1 MQATGLSG
9 FILQASRSA
18 QVADFLRDSI
28 LAGKLKPGDRV
39 VERTLA
45 KSLGVGQTTV
55 REALQVLEHE
65 GLIYKKANTA
75 SFVTQ
80 FSAERITEIVE
91 IRNELEPKAFALAHR
106 KKTAELIEDLQRLV
120 NNIDE
125 GAAKRDYYHVLRND
139 LRFHEMVWRAAGNQ
153 TLEQILSQLCT
164 RLFAFLMVILSTSNS
179 PLEERVRSHQLLVD
193 ALKGSDEEKVL
204 QTTWDH
210 SNNSW
215 REWSRF
221 IPHQQ
226 NGA

>member
-28 LAGKLKPGDRV
+28 LSGKLKPGDRV

-80 FSAERITEIVE
+80 FSAGT
-91 IRNELEPKAFALAHR
+91 NH
-106 KKTAELIEDLQRLV
+106 
-120 NNIDE
+120 
-125 GAAKRDYYHVLRND
+125 
-139 LRFHEMVWRAAGNQ
+139 
-153 TLEQILSQLCT
+153 
-164 RLFAFLMVILSTSNS
+164 
-179 PLEERVRSHQLLVD
+179 
-193 ALKGSDEEKVL
+193 
-204 QTTWDH
+204 
-210 SNNSW
+210 
-215 REWSRF
+215 
-221 IPHQQ
+221 
-226 NGA
+226 